1 MVSLILA
8 YLNGSLTT
16 WDVIAL
22 GLFTVVTYFTFGLI
36 KASLESGLT
45 PGYTLDIFAI
55 NLFSQLLLSF
65 TRYGWYVYALVPGY
79 IGYKLLGYAW
89 GYIATVNTGPKE
101 EEAVDPKAAKKQ
113 AKLERKETRKVK
125 YVKA

>member
-1 MVSLILA
+1 MILS
-8 YLNGSLTT
+8 YLGGGLTT
-16 WDVIAL
+16 WDLIAL

-65 TRYGWYVYALVPGY
+65 TRYGWYVYALVPAY
-79 IGYKLLGYAW
+79 IGYKLAGYAW
-89 GYIATVNTGPKE
+89 GYIASTNTRPAVE
-101 EEAVDPKAAKKQ
+101 ETVDPKAAKKQ